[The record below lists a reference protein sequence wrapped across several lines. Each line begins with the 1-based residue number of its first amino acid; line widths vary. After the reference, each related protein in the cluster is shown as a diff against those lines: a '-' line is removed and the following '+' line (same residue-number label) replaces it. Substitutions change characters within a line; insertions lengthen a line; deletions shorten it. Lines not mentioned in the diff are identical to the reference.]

1 LKLTGER
8 EYPAMATHTNSR
20 PARSSAPAVIRHTL
34 APTTTNARDIWRFV
48 PAAILSAIVN
58 CAFAALLLLIPTPGA
73 GNDKMER
80 NPDDMDAKPLDEP
93 KNKDTEPP
101 PITATDVDEDAKD
114 NSDDDIVYQNKR
126 IEDKSVPGDLRPND
140 PIGIEGA
147 QGDPIA
153 SIAAPSGF
161 GGGTGRA
168 ADGGP
173 DGVGQNYGEKGGY
186 NGGYGKPLG
195 GTFYGRSGA
204 TKEAA
209 LRDGGGT
216 GKSEAAVGLG
226 LQWIARHQ
234 NRDGSWSLDHFRCN
248 CGGKGQHNNDIA
260 GTAFGL
266 LPLLGAGH
274 TNKRPKDY
282 KEGKPKYYLNVDRGL
297 KFLRLKQSQRTGD
310 YGGGMYSHG
319 LATITVCEAYGLT
332 QDPNLKRSAQ
342 MAVNFIQAAQH
353 SAGGWRYSPGEA
365 GDTSVVGWQVM
376 ALKSAQMANL
386 NVKPKVLQKAISYL
400 DDVMDDNNYGYGY
413 TGKGSAPTTS
423 AVGLLC
429 RMYLQGWGPAVP
441 KMNKGVDAWIKPYA
455 PGTGMKNMYY
465 YYYATQVMHHLNNEA
480 WKTYNVKM
488 RDSLISTQD
497 KGADPVHK
505 DQKGSWSP
513 EGDQWG
519 AVGGRLMV
527 TSLSLL
533 TLEVYYRHLPLYRRD
548 TMEKK

>member
-1 LKLTGER
+1 
-8 EYPAMATHTNSR
+8 MATHANSR
-20 PARSSAPAVIRHTL
+20 PAVIRHTPNL
-34 APTTTNARDIWRFV
+34 ATTSPRDFLRLL
-48 PAAILSAIVN
+48 PAGLISAVVHV
-58 CAFAALLLLIPTPGA
+58 ALFGLLLLVASPGQA
-73 GNDKMER
+73 DDKMER
-80 NPDDMDAKPLDEP
+80 SPDDMDAKPLDDP

-114 NSDDDIVYQNKR
+114 SDDDIVYQTKR

-147 QGDPIA
+147 TGDPVA

-168 ADGGP
+168 ADGL
-173 DGVGQNYGEKGGY
+173 DGVGQNFGDKGGY
-186 NGGYGKPLG
+186 NGGYGKPVG
-195 GTFYGRSGA
+195 GTFYGRSGS
-204 TKEAA
+204 TKEEA

-274 TNKRPKDY
+274 TNKPPKEA
-282 KEGKPKYYLNVDRGL
+282 KGNKPKYYLNVQRGL
-297 KFLRLKQSQRTGD
+297 DYLKRKQSKRSGD
-310 YGGGMYSHG
+310 FGGGMYSHG
-319 LATITVCEAYGLT
+319 LATIAMCEAYGLT
-332 QDPNLKRSAQ
+332 QDPLLKRSAQ
-342 MAVNFIQAAQH
+342 GAINFIMDAQH
-353 SAGGWRYSPGEA
+353 TAGGWRYSPGEA

-386 NVKPKVLQKAISYL
+386 NVKPNVLTKAISYL
-400 DDVMDDNNYGYGY
+400 DDVMDDANYGYGY
-413 TGKGSAPTTS
+413 TGKGSGPTTS

-429 RMYLQGWGPAVP
+429 RMYLQGWGPATP
-441 KMNKGVDAWIKPYA
+441 KMTKGVDGWIKPYA

-480 WKTYNVKM
+480 WKAYNVKM

-497 KGADPVHK
+497 KGTDPIHK

>member
-1 LKLTGER
+1 
-8 EYPAMATHTNSR
+8 M
-20 PARSSAPAVIRHTL
+20 
-34 APTTTNARDIWRFV
+34 TTSNARDVWRFV
-48 PAAILSAIVN
+48 PAAIVSAIVN
-58 CAFAALLLLIPTPGA
+58 LGLACLLLLVPTPGA
-73 GNDKMER
+73 GNDKMEKA
-80 NPDDMDAKPLDEP
+80 PDMDAKPRDEP

-101 PITATDVDEDAKD
+101 PMTATDVDEDAKD
-114 NSDDDIVYQNKR
+114 SDDDIVYNIKR

-140 PIGIEGA
+140 PIGIDGA
-147 QGDPIA
+147 TGDPIT

-168 ADGGP
+168 PDGP
-173 DGVGQNYGEKGGY
+173 DGFGENKGEAGGY
-186 NGGYGKPLG
+186 NGGFGRPVA

-248 CGGKGQHNNDIA
+248 CGGKGTHNNDIA
-260 GTAFGL
+260 GSAFGL

-274 TNKRPKDY
+274 THKKPIT
-282 KEGKPKYYLNVDRGL
+282 KEGESKKPPYYLKVNMGL
-297 KFLRLKQSQRTGD
+297 NYLMRKQSKRTGD
-310 YGGGMYSHG
+310 FGGGMYSHG
-319 LATITVCEAYGLT
+319 LATIAMCEAYGLT
-332 QDPNLKRSAQ
+332 QDPHLKRSAQ
-342 MAVNFIQAAQH
+342 MAINFIMAAQH
-353 SAGGWRYSPGEA
+353 TAGGWRYSPGEA

-386 NVKPKVLQKAISYL
+386 NVKPGVLQKAISYL
-400 DDVMDDNNYGYGY
+400 DDVMDDANYGYGY
-413 TGKGSAPTTS
+413 TGKGSGPTTS

-429 RMYLQGWGPAVP
+429 RMYLQGWGPATP
-441 KMNKGVDAWIKPYA
+441 KMAKGVDGWITNKSYA
-455 PGTGMKNMYY
+455 PGSGMKNMYY
-465 YYYATQVMHHLNNEA
+465 YYYATQVMHHLNNQA
-480 WKTYNVKM
+480 WKQYNKTM
-488 RDSLISTQD
+488 RDNLIATQD
-497 KGADPVHK
+497 KGADPIHK

-519 AVGGRLMV
+519 SVGGRLMV